1 MSPDLSALVAPC
13 HHGTSPFRCTEIDFV
28 LRDLGVTSI
37 VGVSGAGE
45 AVS

>member
-1 MSPDLSALVAPC
+1 MPLDRSALVAPC

-28 LRDLGVTSI
+28 LRDLGATTI